1 MERNAHVAHL
11 ALGLEREGCFI
22 RAAGIEAI
30 VIRVSLRVHQIKIKI
45 LHAAGVELIFKAR
58 ADIRLGLEEIRRQ
71 LVRQHIAAARIAAG
85 ETGLQRRLA
94 LALQIAV
101 GCVEIIEARIQ
112 KRVDHFCRFCQV
124 DLAVFHRQ
132 AHKDET
138 EVLF

>member
-11 ALGLEREGCFI
+11 ALGLECEGCFI
-22 RAAGIEAI
+22 RAAGLEVI

-45 LHAAGVELIFKAR
+45 LHVTGVELIFKAR

-71 LVRQHIAAARIAAG
+71 LARQHIADARIAAG

-112 KRVDHFCRFCQV
+112 KRVDHF
-124 DLAVFHRQ
+124 
-132 AHKDET
+132 
-138 EVLF
+138 